1 MTNIPET
8 GRTPRVQIRLVVI
21 QILVLSLLGT
31 LGGRLWYLQIREGD
45 EYAKEASGNH
55 VQQVV
60 EPAVRGSI
68 LGPRSAPA
76 GPQAKIPMHAK
87 TGTAEVYGK
96 QTTSWFATYTKDY
109 TVVMTISQGGTGS
122 GASGPAVRNIY
133 ALYGVS
139 DDGTINKKNALLP
152 TPEKS
157 LPKIQTDGTIKAPK
171 VAKDPAKDQR
181 ASQEGAPE
189 PDETQQAATVNTSTG
204 GNRLTRRG
212 AVCAE
217 TGGCS
222 HDRGQQLPGL
232 RVRPR
237 ARGLDPAAGPRL
249 AGPPARLAD
258 LFSALALSMIGSLL
272 VFSATRNRTEIN
284 QGDPYYFL
292 IRHLM
297 NTSIG
302 FALMIGTVWVGH
314 RTLRTAVPLLYGASV
329 FLILL
334 VLTPLGS
341 TVNGAHSW
349 IVLGGGFSLQ
359 PSEFVK
365 ITIILGMAMLLAARV
380 DAGDKPYPD
389 HRTVLQALGLA
400 AVPML
405 IVMLMPDLGSVMVMV
420 IIVLGVLLASG
431 ASNRWVFG
439 LLGAGTLGAV
449 AVWQLGI
456 LDEYQI
462 ARFAAFANPSLDP
475 AGVGYNTNQA
485 RIAIGSAD

>member
-1 MTNIPET
+1 MTGANSFQ
-8 GRTPRVQIRLVVI
+8 V
-21 QILVLSLLGT
+21 
-31 LGGRLWYLQIREGD
+31 
-45 EYAKEASGNH
+45 SG
-55 VQQVV
+55 
-60 EPAVRGSI
+60 
-68 LGPRSAPA
+68 
-76 GPQAKIPMHAK
+76 
-87 TGTAEVYGK
+87 Y
-96 QTTSWFATYTKDY
+96 
-109 TVVMTISQGGTGS
+109 
-122 GASGPAVRNIY
+122 GPAR
-133 ALYGVS
+133 AGW
-139 DDGTINKKNALLP
+139 TRLLARD
-152 TPEKS
+152 S
-157 LPKIQTDGTIKAPK
+157 LA
-171 VAKDPAKDQR
+171 R
-181 ASQEGAPE
+181 
-189 PDETQQAATVNTSTG
+189 
-204 GNRLTRRG
+204 RL
-212 AVCAE
+212 
-217 TGGCS
+217 
-222 HDRGQQLPGL
+222 DWPI
-232 RVRPR
+232 
-237 ARGLDPAAGPRL
+237 
-249 AGPPARLAD
+249 
-258 LFSALALSMIGSLL
+258 LFSALALSMIGSVL

-297 NTSIG
+297 NTGIG

-314 RTLRTAVPLLYGASV
+314 RTLRTAVPLLYGASLA
-329 FLILL
+329 LILL

-349 IVLGGGFSLQ
+349 IVIGGGFSLQ

-420 IIVLGVLLASG
+420 IIVLGLLLASG

-439 LLGAGTLGAV
+439 LLGAGAAGAIT
-449 AVWQLGI
+449 VWQLHI

-485 RIAIGSAD
+485 RIAIGSGGLTGAGLFHGSQTTGQFVPEQQTDFVFTVAGEELGFVGAGLIIVLLGVILWRACRIARETTELYGTIVAAGIVAWFAFQSFENIGMTLGIMPVTGLPLPFVSYGGSSMFATWVAVGLLQSIRVQRPMSA

>member
-1 MTNIPET
+1 MTGANSFQ
-8 GRTPRVQIRLVVI
+8 V
-21 QILVLSLLGT
+21 
-31 LGGRLWYLQIREGD
+31 
-45 EYAKEASGNH
+45 SG
-55 VQQVV
+55 
-60 EPAVRGSI
+60 
-68 LGPRSAPA
+68 
-76 GPQAKIPMHAK
+76 
-87 TGTAEVYGK
+87 Y
-96 QTTSWFATYTKDY
+96 
-109 TVVMTISQGGTGS
+109 
-122 GASGPAVRNIY
+122 GPAR
-133 ALYGVS
+133 AGW
-139 DDGTINKKNALLP
+139 TRLLARD
-152 TPEKS
+152 S
-157 LPKIQTDGTIKAPK
+157 LA
-171 VAKDPAKDQR
+171 R
-181 ASQEGAPE
+181 
-189 PDETQQAATVNTSTG
+189 
-204 GNRLTRRG
+204 RL
-212 AVCAE
+212 
-217 TGGCS
+217 
-222 HDRGQQLPGL
+222 DWPI
-232 RVRPR
+232 
-237 ARGLDPAAGPRL
+237 
-249 AGPPARLAD
+249 
-258 LFSALALSMIGSLL
+258 LFSALALSMIGSIL

-297 NTSIG
+297 NTGIG

-314 RTLRTAVPLLYGASV
+314 RTLRTAVPLLYGASL

-349 IVLGGGFSLQ
+349 IVIGGGFSLQ

-420 IIVLGVLLASG
+420 IIVLGLLLASG

-439 LLGAGTLGAV
+439 LLGAGAAGAI
-449 AVWQLGI
+449 AVWQLHI

-485 RIAIGSAD
+485 RIAIGSGGLTGAGLFHGSQTTGQFVPEQQTDFVFTVAGEELGFVGAGLIIVLLGVVLWRASRIARETTELYGTIVAAGIVAWFAFQSFENIGMTLGIMPVTGLPLPFVSYGGSSMFATWVAVGLLQSIRVQRPMSA